1 MEVKS
6 TIRYETY
13 TMTPEEEIKWLRQ
26 CVRDLQEK
34 NRKYKSAIEKLQ
46 NKFNFYKNTEWGQ
59 RSCEILK
66 PFEDILKEVE

>member
-26 CVRDLQEK
+26 CVRELQEENK
-34 NRKYKSAIEKLQ
+34 KYKRTIEKLQ
-46 NKFNFYKNTEWGQ
+46 NKFNFYKNTEWGL
-59 RSCEILK
+59 RSCEILAS
-66 PFEDILKEVE
+66 FEDILKEVE